1 MNVKLRTEV
10 VRAMETIIRS
20 LNDEELIMPWL
31 VYGVADGDVTNNPEN
46 DDLDSYIE
54 DDEDFSEL
62 MGLFADIMRDAHKD
76 GLYVDG
82 VLSQGYEDEKKYDE
96 EECDEIE

>member
-20 LNDEELIMPWL
+20 LNNEELIMPWL
-31 VYGVADGDVTNNPEN
+31 RSGVADGDITDNPEN
-46 DDLDSYIE
+46 DDLDCYIE
-54 DDEDFSEL
+54 DDKDFSEL
-62 MGLFADIMRDAHKD
+62 MGLFTAIMEDAHKD

-82 VLSQGYEDEKKYDE
+82 VLSQGYQSEEELDE
-96 EECDEIE
+96 EV